1 MRGKGHTISALESLM
16 ALWRVIFAL
25 ILRDIRTRWG
35 STPAYVV
42 TFLFPLVHIL
52 VLVAMWVVLGRISPY
67 GESNILWFS
76 VSMIPFITFS
86 YVSRFLIIHVIHNK
100 VVLAFPIF
108 KITDILFS
116 GLILEIFN
124 VCVVV
129 MILCAGSRTDE
140 LKYCSRTCCGQ
151 ALKNAVTLK
160 ERQPDTDIVILY
172 RDIRTYGF
180 AEKLYKEARAKGI
193 RFVPYTPE
201 NKPVVARDGDGLRCD
216 IYEPG
221 LKKIITS
228 KPELV
233 VLAPGTVPADSA
245 RALGLLL
252 KVPVNEDGFFVETHA
267 KLGPIDFPA
276 QGIYL
281 CGGAH
286 SPKSIDEAIC
296 QAQGAVARAA
306 TVLSRDNLMAGGVVA
321 AVDQERC
328 AACLTCLRICPYG
341 VPAIDGTGK
350 AAIEPVQ
357 CHGCGSCAGECPNK
371 AIQLQHY
378 KDHQVLEKI
387 RSLFREV
394 PT

>member
-129 MILCAGSRTDE
+129 MILCAGLWYLDVNF
-140 LKYCSRTCCGQ
+140 Y
-151 ALKNAVTLK
+151 
-160 ERQPDTDIVILY
+160 
-172 RDIRTYGF
+172 
-180 AEKLYKEARAKGI
+180 
-193 RFVPYTPE
+193 
-201 NKPVVARDGDGLRCD
+201 
-216 IYEPG
+216 
-221 LKKIITS
+221 
-228 KPELV
+228 
-233 VLAPGTVPADSA
+233 PADLLQAVFAISVA
-245 RALGLLL
+245 VLMGLGAGIFNALIGLMIPMWVTGYFLMIILIWLTSGVLFLPASLPDQLL
-252 KVPVNEDGFFVETHA
+252 QLLYYQPVLHIVEWMREA
-267 KLGPIDFPA
+267 YYPG
-276 QGIYL
+276 YN
-281 CGGAH
+281 
-286 SPKSIDEAIC
+286 SPVLDKTF
-296 QAQGAVARAA
+296 AVGYSLFLIAA
-306 TVLSRDNLMAGGVVA
+306 GL
-321 AVDQERC
+321 
-328 AACLTCLRICPYG
+328 
-341 VPAIDGTGK
+341 
-350 AAIEPVQ
+350 AIERFARGRIVM
-357 CHGCGSCAGECPNK
+357 N
-371 AIQLQHY
+371 
-378 KDHQVLEKI
+378 
-387 RSLFREV
+387 
-394 PT
+394 